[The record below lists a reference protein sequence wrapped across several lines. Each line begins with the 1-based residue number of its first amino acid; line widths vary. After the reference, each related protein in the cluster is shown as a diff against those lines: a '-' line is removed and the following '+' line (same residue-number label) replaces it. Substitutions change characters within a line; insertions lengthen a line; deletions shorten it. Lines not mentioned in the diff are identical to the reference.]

1 MPRKKKV
8 KNLLQTINLE
18 KQIEGAPITRDN
30 LAFNIVN
37 WGIKNDYPLLLL
49 NLYNNSPVHHAC
61 VNFAVKSIVGRGINY
76 DELKNTDIANPNP
89 NSTWDQLLYGL
100 SLDFKL
106 YGTFCIEVIKNRGG
120 NSFSFYHIPAE
131 QVRWTPYVDGKVLKY
146 YISSDWTAPATN
158 VPEEVDAFES
168 ADEVRVGRKYLYVYK
183 QYSPANTYYT
193 SPTYTAAITA
203 IQADI
208 EYNNYDYRHITNS
221 FSPAGLLTLPPVET
235 EEQKAE
241 IIRNVQQMF
250 AGSNNT
256 NSVMIQFSNGIES
269 TDNIKFV
276 PFSSD
281 NTADDYANANDRVVN
296 RILAA
301 HSIPSRA
308 LIGMPLENNGFA
320 SEAAILQN
328 ANDLY
333 QTLVG
338 ETDREI
344 ILKAINNML
353 DMNGIEEDITIK
365 PLVFAMDDNQGE
377 S

>member
-365 PLVFAMDDNQGE
+365 PLVFAMDTNQGE
-377 S
+377 

>member
-8 KNLLQTINLE
+8 KNLFQTINLE
-18 KQIEGAPITRDN
+18 KQIEGSPITKEN

-37 WGIKNDYPLLLL
+37 WGQTNDYPLLLL

-61 VNFAVKSIVGRGINY
+61 INFAVKSIVGKGIDY
-76 DELKNTDIANPNP
+76 DELNGTDIATPNP

-106 YGTFCIEVIKNRGG
+106 YGTFCIQVIKNRGG

-131 QVRWTPYVDGKVLKY
+131 QVRWTQYNEDGKITKY
-146 YISSDWTAPATN
+146 YICPDWTNPVMN
-158 VPEEVDAFES
+158 PPEEVEAFET
-168 ADEVRVGRKYLYVYK
+168 ADDVRVGKKYLYVYK

-208 EYNNYDYRHITNS
+208 EYNNFDYRHITNS

-235 EEQKAE
+235 EEQKQQ
-241 IIRNVQQMF
+241 IIKEVQHMF

-256 NSVMIQFSNGIES
+256 NSVMIQFSNGIDS
-269 TDNIKFV
+269 TDNIKFT
-276 PFSSD
+276 PFASD

-320 SEAAILQN
+320 SEAAILAN

-344 ILKAINNML
+344 ILKTINNML
-353 DMNGIEEDITIK
+353 QMNGIEEDITIK
-365 PLVFAMDDNQGE
+365 PLVFAELNNI
-377 S
+377 

>member
-76 DELKNTDIANPNP
+76 DELNGTDIATPNP
-89 NSTWDQLLYGL
+89 NSTWDELLYGL
-100 SLDFKL
+100 SLDYKL
-106 YGTFCIEVIKNRGG
+106 YGTFAIEIIKNRGG
-120 NSFSFYHIPAE
+120 NTFSFYHIPAE

-256 NSVMIQFSNGIES
+256 NSVMIQFSNGIDS

>member
-30 LAFNIVN
+30 LALNIIS
-37 WGIKNDYPLLLL
+37 WGIHNDYPLLLL

-76 DELKNTDIANPNP
+76 DELNGTDIATPNP
-89 NSTWDQLLYGL
+89 NSTWDELLYGL
-100 SLDFKL
+100 SLDYKL
-106 YGTFCIEVIKNRGG
+106 YGTFAIEIIKNRGG
-120 NSFSFYHIPAE
+120 NTFSFYHIPAE

-256 NSVMIQFSNGIES
+256 NSVMIQFSNGIDS